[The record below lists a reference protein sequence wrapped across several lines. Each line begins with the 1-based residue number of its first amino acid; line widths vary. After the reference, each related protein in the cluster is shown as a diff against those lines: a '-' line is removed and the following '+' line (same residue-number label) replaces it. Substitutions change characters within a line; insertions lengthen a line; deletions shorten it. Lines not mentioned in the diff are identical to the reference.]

1 MPAINAHGEFTPT
14 PENHM
19 TPRPHPSV
27 TRIGSIKNEPRNLSL
42 NNAYVHN
49 RHFHPSAPDL
59 ATARDKEVW
68 LNDLDP
74 ASMPS
79 GTRR

>member
-27 TRIGSIKNEPRNLSL
+27 TSIGSIENEPRNLSYNSQRL
-42 NNAYVHN
+42 
-49 RHFHPSAPDL
+49 HFY
-59 ATARDKEVW
+59 
-68 LNDLDP
+68 LDYMSP
-74 ASMPS
+74 CDYEQQLLEMKKAA
-79 GTRR
+79 

>member
-27 TRIGSIKNEPRNLSL
+27 TSIGSIENKPRNLSSKKSL
-42 NNAYVHN
+42 LQN
-49 RHFHPSAPDL
+49 SQ
-59 ATARDKEVW
+59 K
-68 LNDLDP
+68 
-74 ASMPS
+74 
-79 GTRR
+79 

>member
-27 TRIGSIKNEPRNLSL
+27 TSIGSIENEPRNLSSNL
-42 NNAYVHN
+42 SCKHGNYYSNLSFKHGNYYSNLSFKHGN
-49 RHFHPSAPDL
+49 Y
-59 ATARDKEVW
+59 
-68 LNDLDP
+68 
-74 ASMPS
+74 
-79 GTRR
+79 

>member
-27 TRIGSIKNEPRNLSL
+27 TSIGFIFDCAKKYNTLI
-42 NNAYVHN
+42 
-49 RHFHPSAPDL
+49 
-59 ATARDKEVW
+59 
-68 LNDLDP
+68 
-74 ASMPS
+74 
-79 GTRR
+79 

>member
-27 TRIGSIKNEPRNLSL
+27 TSIGSIENEPRNLRYI
-42 NNAYVHN
+42 NTIVM
-49 RHFHPSAPDL
+49 DL
-59 ATARDKEVW
+59 REI
-68 LNDLDP
+68 
-74 ASMPS
+74 
-79 GTRR
+79 